1 MRHGES
7 QEKGQEESQEEVIL
21 RPWSIRRARNFLARR
36 FKFED
41 TARYQAGSVV
51 FRDPNLRSDVDE
63 LRKTLENKPPRAQRW
78 NSSSAGKVLG
88 VGTGSTVNFLIDEL
102 AARARAARRRGLE
115 LQWIHRTARRP
126 PASRCST

>member
-51 FRDPNLRSDVDE
+51 SGVRLRNE
-63 LRKTLENKPPRAQRW
+63 
-78 NSSSAGKVLG
+78 
-88 VGTGSTVNFLIDEL
+88 
-102 AARARAARRRGLE
+102 
-115 LQWIHRTARRP
+115 
-126 PASRCST
+126 